1 MIRNVI
7 SMTYDDR
14 AGYLADMIEER
25 LGVRGKGLSAK
36 LKHAGRLLPK
46 HVHRDA
52 GVLVDALAL
61 QANPKLARRVDD
73 RSVTAACKNVESY
86 LSGIDPNIRRFDRII
101 GFLSSNA
108 LNLLVTSALVIGV
121 LMWRGYL

>member
-1 MIRNVI
+1 MI
-7 SMTYDDR
+7 YEDR
-14 AGYLADMIEER
+14 AGHLADLIEER

-36 LKHAGRLLPK
+36 LKYAGRLLPR

-52 GVLVDALAL
+52 GVVVDALAL
-61 QANPKLARRVDD
+61 QANPKLARRVDE
-73 RSVTAACKNVESY
+73 RSVSAACRNVESY
-86 LSGIDPNIRRFDRII
+86 LSGIDPNTRRIDRII

-121 LMWRGYL
+121 LIWRGYL